1 MDMKRDFNKES
12 AAWDEVPGRVKMAGD
27 IAQAIIDTGLLSG
40 NMEAMDFGCGTGLLT
55 LALQPLVHSITG
67 VDSSP
72 GMLEVLQQKISMQ
85 NLTNVQTRCLD
96 VEQGDLL
103 EGAFDLVA
111 SSMTLHHIKDIK
123 GLLQQFY
130 QVIRPG
136 GLLAIA
142 DLDPDRGRFHGDNTG
157 VFHFGFDRDELKL
170 IFTWAGFEVLEV
182 KTAAEVRRGTM
193 EEGETTFSIFLMVG
207 RRNDR

>member
-1 MDMKRDFNKES
+1 MNNPRDFNK
-12 AAWDEVPGRVKMAGD
+12 AAGSWDEVPGRVKMARE
-27 IAQAIIDTGLLSG
+27 IAQAIIDTGLLAG

-67 VDSSP
+67 VDSST
-72 GMLEVLQQKISMQ
+72 GMLEVLQQKVSSQ

-96 VEQGDLL
+96 VEQGDRL

-123 GLLQQFY
+123 ALLQQFY

-142 DLDPDRGRFHGDNTG
+142 DLDPERGRFHGDNTG

-170 IFTWAGFEVLEV
+170 VFAWAGFEVVEV
-182 KTAAEVRRGTM
+182 KTAAEVSRGTL
-193 EEGETTFSIFLMVG
+193 EEGETTFSIFLIVG